1 MGGNFL
7 SGVSVIWV
15 FKEIK
20 EGEIIKKVLALLL
33 ALVLVMSLFG
43 CGASAPRD
51 SAAPA
56 AADSAGGE
64 MWMTEDSAAAEENGF
79 YSEPA
84 APAEG
89 VKGKTAE
96 KTAKIIYTA
105 NMDVQTLT
113 FDQAVAD
120 INALVTETGGY
131 FAESSVS
138 GQGSGYRYANYTV
151 KIPVEKFE
159 AFMTA
164 VGEACHVTYS
174 STRAEDISDTYY
186 DVDSRLTTAKTKL
199 ARLQELLSKA
209 DNMADIIT
217 IESAISDTEWQ
228 IENLSGT
235 LRGYD
240 AQVDYATLY
249 LCLNEVYKLSGTEEV
264 PLTLGKRIGRSFTD
278 GLRSVGDFLEDAVV
292 WLAYSWIWLVIL
304 AAVAFGGVK
313 LGKKIARKRKEK
325 KFGE

>member
-1 MGGNFL
+1 M
-7 SGVSVIWV
+7 
-15 FKEIK
+15 
-20 EGEIIKKVLALLL
+20 KKVLAFLLT
-33 ALVLVMSLFG
+33 LVLVVSLFG

-56 AADSAGGE
+56 AADSVGGE
-64 MWMTEDSAAAEENGF
+64 MWVTEDSATAEENGF
-79 YSEPA
+79 YEEPT

-89 VKGKTAE
+89 VKDKA
-96 KTAKIIYTA
+96 AKIIYTA
-105 NMDVQTLT
+105 DMDVQTLT

-120 INALVTETGGY
+120 ITALVTEAGGY
-131 FAESSVS
+131 FAESSIS
-138 GQGSGYRYANYTV
+138 GRGSGYRYANYTV
-151 KIPVEKFE
+151 KIPVEKFGD
-159 AFMTA
+159 FMTA

-209 DNMADIIT
+209 DNMGDIIT

-240 AQVDYATLY
+240 AQVDYATVY
-249 LCLNEVYKLSGTEEV
+249 LCLNEVYKLSGTEEA

-278 GLRSVGDFLEDAVV
+278 GLKSVGDFLEDAVI

-304 AAVAFGGVK
+304 AAAAFGGVK
-313 LGKKIARKRKEK
+313 LGKKIVRKREAK
-325 KFGE
+325 KYGE

>member
-1 MGGNFL
+1 M
-7 SGVSVIWV
+7 
-15 FKEIK
+15 
-20 EGEIIKKVLALLL
+20 KKVLAFLLT
-33 ALVLVMSLFG
+33 LVLVVSLFG

-56 AADSAGGE
+56 AADSVGGE
-64 MWMTEDSAAAEENGF
+64 MWVTEDSATAEENGF
-79 YSEPA
+79 YEEPA

-89 VKGKTAE
+89 VKDKA
-96 KTAKIIYTA
+96 AKIIYTA
-105 NMDVQTLT
+105 DMDVQTLT

-120 INALVTETGGY
+120 ITALVTEAGGY
-131 FAESSVS
+131 FAESSIS
-138 GQGSGYRYANYTV
+138 GRGSGYRYANYTV
-151 KIPVEKFE
+151 KIPVEKFGD
-159 AFMTA
+159 FMTA

-240 AQVDYATLY
+240 AQVDYATVY
-249 LCLNEVYKLSGTEEV
+249 LCLNEVYKLSGTEEA
-264 PLTLGKRIGRSFTD
+264 PLTLGKRIGRSFID
-278 GLRSVGDFLEDAVV
+278 GLKSVGDFLEDAAV

-304 AAVAFGGVK
+304 AAAAFGGVK
-313 LGKKIARKRKEK
+313 LGKKIVRKRREK
-325 KFGE
+325 KYGE

>member
-1 MGGNFL
+1 M
-7 SGVSVIWV
+7 
-15 FKEIK
+15 
-20 EGEIIKKVLALLL
+20 KKVLAFLL
-33 ALVLVMSLFG
+33 ALVLVMSLLG
-43 CGASAPRD
+43 CGAAAPRD
-51 SAAPA
+51 SAASA
-56 AADSAGGE
+56 AADSGGGE
-64 MWMTEDSAAAEENGF
+64 MWMAEDTAAVAEENGF
-79 YSEPA
+79 YDEPA
-84 APAEG
+84 APVGG
-89 VKGKTAE
+89 VKE

-105 NMDVQTLT
+105 DMDVQTVT

-120 INALVTETGGY
+120 INALVTKTGGY

-138 GQGSGYRYANYTV
+138 GRGSGYRYANYTV

-159 AFMTA
+159 DFMTA

-186 DVDSRLTTAKTKL
+186 DVDSRLTTAQTKL

-217 IESAISDTEWQ
+217 IESAISDTEWE

-240 AQVDYATLY
+240 AQVDYATVY
-249 LCLNEVYKLSGTEEV
+249 LCLNEVYKLSGTEEA
-264 PLTLGKRIGRSFTD
+264 PLTLGKRIGRSFAD
-278 GLRSVGDFLEDAVV
+278 GLKSVGNFLEDAAV

-304 AAVAFGGVK
+304 AAAAFGGVK
-313 LGKKIARKRKEK
+313 LGKKIVKKRKAK
-325 KFGE
+325 KYGE

>member
-1 MGGNFL
+1 MKKALAFL
-7 SGVSVIWV
+7 LS
-15 FKEIK
+15 
-20 EGEIIKKVLALLL
+20 A
-33 ALVLVMSLFG
+33 VLVMSLFG
-43 CGASAPRD
+43 CGASAPRG

-56 AADSAGGE
+56 AADTAGGE
-64 MWMTEDSAAAEENGF
+64 MWMTDESAAAEENGF
-79 YSEPA
+79 YGETA

-89 VKGKTAE
+89 VKA

-105 NMDVQTLT
+105 DMDVQTLT

-120 INALVTETGGY
+120 INALVTEAGGY

-138 GQGSGYRYANYTV
+138 GRGSGYRYANYTV

-159 AFMTA
+159 DFMTA

-186 DVDSRLTTAKTKL
+186 DVDSRLTTARTKL

-240 AQVDYATLY
+240 AQVDYATVY
-249 LCLNEVYKLSGTEEV
+249 LCLNEVYKLSGTEEA

-278 GLRSVGDFLEDAVV
+278 GLKSVGDFLEDAAV

-313 LGKKIARKRKEK
+313 LGKKIVK
-325 KFGE
+325 KHEAKKYGE